1 MARVAVAMSGG
12 VDSAVAA
19 ALMVE
24 AGHDV
29 VGFTMNLWPDW
40 VPPADDGPGCC
51 GLGAIDD
58 ARAVAR
64 TLAIPHYVLNLRE
77 AFERAVIQEFAGE
90 YARGRTPNPCI
101 ACNRAIKFA
110 LLLERVRAL
119 GMERLATGH
128 YARVEHGPDGAVRLL
143 RAVDRRKDQSY
154 VLAGVARDQLA
165 QVVFPV
171 GAHTKPQIRAIARRH
186 GLRVAD
192 KPDSQ
197 EICFVPRGDH
207 SEVVARYAPHAVRPG
222 PVFDGDGRQVGEHR
236 GIARYTVGQRRG
248 LGGVA
253 PSSGDGAAPTPR
265 GRPRYVVAIDGARNA
280 LRIGSAD
287 ELRCQE
293 LLACDANWIAI
304 DDLRGQRA
312 VTARIRHG
320 GDDVPAVITP
330 AGANRV
336 RVGFLEPPRA
346 AAPGQAIAFYEGDVV
361 VGGAVIDEVIGLD
374 NMVAGRSND
383 MVAGSGADGG
393 EGHARDR

>member
-1 MARVAVAMSGG
+1 MSGG
-12 VDSAVAA
+12 VDSSVAA

-24 AGHDV
+24 ASHDV

-64 TLAIPHYVLNLRE
+64 TLGIPHYVLNLRS
-77 AFERAVIQEFAGE
+77 AFEHAVIREFAGE

-110 LLLERVRAL
+110 LLLDRVRAL

-128 YARVEHGPDGAVRLL
+128 YARIEHDPDGGVRLL
-143 RAVDRRKDQSY
+143 RAADRRKDQSY
-154 VLAGVARDQLA
+154 VLAGVTRAQLA
-165 QVVFPV
+165 RVLFPV
-171 GAHTKPQIRAIARRH
+171 GARTKPEIRAIARRY

-207 SEVVARYAPHAVRPG
+207 SAVVARYAPHAVRPG
-222 PVFDGDGRQVGEHR
+222 PIYDGHGRQVGEHR

-248 LGGVA
+248 LGALRGG
-253 PSSGDGAAPTPR
+253 PDEAA
-265 GRPRYVVAIDGARNA
+265 GQPRYVVAIDGTRNA
-280 LRIGSAD
+280 LRVGDAGA
-287 ELRCQE
+287 LRCEQ
-293 LLACDANWIAI
+293 LVATDANWIGI
-304 DDLRGQRA
+304 DDLRGERT

-320 GDDVPAVITP
+320 GVDIPALIAP
-330 AGANRV
+330 AGGPATDGAAFGRV
-336 RVGFLEPPRA
+336 RVRFLEPPRA
-346 AAPGQAIAFYEGDVV
+346 AAPGQAIAFYDGDVV
-361 VGGAVIDEVIGLD
+361 IGGAVIDEVCAEGTRALD
-374 NMVAGRSND
+374 R
-383 MVAGSGADGG
+383 
-393 EGHARDR
+393 

>member
-64 TLAIPHYVLNLRE
+64 TLGIPHYVLNLRE
-77 AFERAVIQEFAGE
+77 AFERAVIREFAGE

-101 ACNRAIKFA
+101 ACNRAVKFA
-110 LLLERVRAL
+110 LLLEKVQAL

-128 YARVEHGPDGAVRLL
+128 YARVEQGADGGVRLL
-143 RAVDRRKDQSY
+143 RAADRRKDQSY
-154 VLAGVARDQLA
+154 VLAGVRREQLA
-165 QVVFPV
+165 RAFFPV
-171 GAHTKPQIRAIARRH
+171 GAHAKPDIRAIARRL

-207 SEVVARYAPHAVRPG
+207 GAVVARYAPQAVRPG
-222 PVFDGDGRQVGEHR
+222 PIYDAEGRQVGEHR
-236 GIARYTVGQRRG
+236 GVARYTIGQRRG
-248 LGGVA
+248 LGAG
-253 PSSGDGAAPTPR
+253 GGE
-265 GRPRYVVAIDGARNA
+265 GRARYVVAIDATRNA
-280 LRIGSAD
+280 LRVGDA
-287 ELRCQE
+287 EALRCQE
-293 LLACDANWIAI
+293 LLAADANWIAI
-304 DDLRGQRA
+304 ADLREPYA

-320 GDDVPAVITP
+320 GADVPAVITP
-330 AGANRV
+330 ADGGRV
-336 RVGFLEPPRA
+336 RVRFVEPARA
-346 AAPGQAIAFYEGDVV
+346 AAPGQAIAFYDGDVV
-361 VGGAVIDEVIGLD
+361 VGGAVIEEVR
-374 NMVAGRSND
+374 AGD
-383 MVAGSGADGG
+383 
-393 EGHARDR
+393 GHARDH

>member
-64 TLAIPHYVLNLRE
+64 TLGIPHYVLNLRE
-77 AFERAVIQEFAGE
+77 AFERAVIREFAGD

-101 ACNRAIKFA
+101 ACNRAIKFG
-110 LLLERVRAL
+110 LLLEKVRAL

-128 YARVEHGPDGAVRLL
+128 YARVERDPDGGVRLL
-143 RAVDRRKDQSY
+143 RAVDRHKDQSY
-154 VLAGVARDQLA
+154 VLAGVTRAQLA

-171 GAHTKPQIRAIARRH
+171 GAYAKPAIRAIARRH

-197 EICFVPRGDH
+197 EICIVPHGDH
-207 SEVVARYAPHAVRPG
+207 GTVVARYAPHAVRPG
-222 PVFDGDGRQVGEHR
+222 PIYDGDGRQVGEHR
-236 GIARYTVGQRRG
+236 GVARYTVGQRRG
-248 LGGVA
+248 LGAAFPTSRG
-253 PSSGDGAAPTPR
+253 GA
-265 GRPRYVVAIDGARNA
+265 GPRYVVAIDAARNA
-280 LRIGSAD
+280 LRVGDAD
-287 ELRCQE
+287 ALRCEE
-293 LLACDANWIAI
+293 LTAADANWIAI
-304 DDLRGQRA
+304 PDLRERRA
-312 VTARIRHG
+312 VTARIRPG
-320 GDDVPAVITP
+320 GADGPAVITP
-330 AGANRV
+330 AGRNRV
-336 RVGFLEPPRA
+336 RVRFVEPPRA
-346 AAPGQAIAFYEGDVV
+346 AAPGQAIAFYDGDVV
-361 VGGAVIDEVIGLD
+361 IGGAVIDEV
-374 NMVAGRSND
+374 VAGD
-383 MVAGSGADGG
+383 M
-393 EGHARDR
+393 HALDR

>member
-29 VGFTMNLWPDW
+29 VGFTMNLWPAW

-64 TLAIPHYVLNLRE
+64 TLAIPHYVLNLRD

-128 YARVEHGPDGAVRLL
+128 YARIEQGPDGAVRLL

-154 VLAGVARDQLA
+154 VLAGVARGQLA
-165 QVVFPV
+165 QVEFPV
-171 GAHTKPQIRAIARRH
+171 GAHTKPEIRAIARRF

-192 KPDSQ
+192 KADSQ

-207 SEVVARYAPHAVRPG
+207 SEVVARYAPDAVRPG
-222 PVFDGDGRQVGEHR
+222 PVFDGRGRQIGEHR

-253 PSSGDGAAPTPR
+253 PSSGNGAASHE
-265 GRPRYVVAIDGARNA
+265 GGERPRYVVAIDGARNA
-280 LRIGSAD
+280 LRVGDAD

-293 LLACDANWIAI
+293 LLAGDANWIAI
-304 DDLRGQRA
+304 GDLREQRA

-330 AGANRV
+330 AGPKRV
-336 RVGFLEPPRA
+336 RVEFLEPPRA

-361 VGGAVIDEVIGLD
+361 VGGAVIDEVA
-374 NMVAGRSND
+374 AGD
-383 MVAGSGADGG
+383 A
-393 EGHARDR
+393 HARDH

>member
-19 ALMVE
+19 ALMAE
-24 AGHDV
+24 AGHEV

-77 AFERAVIQEFAGE
+77 AFERAVIREFAGE

-110 LLLERVRAL
+110 LLLEKVRAL

-128 YARVEHGPDGAVRLL
+128 YARVEHGPDGVRLL
-143 RAVDRRKDQSY
+143 RAVDRHKDQSY

-165 QVVFPV
+165 RVVFPV
-171 GAHTKPQIRAIARRH
+171 GAHTKPEIRAIARRH

-222 PVFDGDGRQVGEHR
+222 PIYDGDGQQVGEHR
-236 GIARYTVGQRRG
+236 GVARYTVGQRRG
-248 LGGVA
+248 LGLTQ
-253 PSSGDGAAPTPR
+253 SSRGGAASHEGGGGTNGG
-265 GRPRYVVAIDGARNA
+265 GRPQYVVGIDAARNA
-280 LRIGSAD
+280 LRVGDAD
-287 ELRCQE
+287 ELGCQE
-293 LLACDANWIAI
+293 LVAGDANWIAI
-304 DDLRGQRA
+304 PELREVRA

-320 GDDVPAVITP
+320 GADVPAVITP
-330 AGANRV
+330 AGGTRV
-336 RVGFLEPPRA
+336 RVRFAEPPRA

-361 VGGAVIDEVIGLD
+361 VGGAVIDEVRTG
-374 NMVAGRSND
+374 V
-383 MVAGSGADGG
+383 V
-393 EGHARDR
+393 HARDG